1 MKEYTAE
8 DSFQSAVSTSK
19 KRRLSSIPTAKSQSM
34 HPRNELFRLMNEFV
48 DEHGS
53 ITDDEYFRVL

>member
-1 MKEYTAE
+1 MKDTAE
-8 DSFQSAVSTSK
+8 DSFQC
-19 KRRLSSIPTAKSQSM
+19 I
-34 HPRNELFRLMNEFV
+34 NELPFILDTHRVSQCIPVTNRLMNEFV

>member
-1 MKEYTAE
+1 MKECITE
-8 DSFQSAVSTSK
+8 DSVKSEVSTSK
-19 KRRLSSIPTAKSQSM
+19 KGRSSPVLNAKRRSEHHHKEFIQ
-34 HPRNELFRLMNEFV
+34 LMNEFV